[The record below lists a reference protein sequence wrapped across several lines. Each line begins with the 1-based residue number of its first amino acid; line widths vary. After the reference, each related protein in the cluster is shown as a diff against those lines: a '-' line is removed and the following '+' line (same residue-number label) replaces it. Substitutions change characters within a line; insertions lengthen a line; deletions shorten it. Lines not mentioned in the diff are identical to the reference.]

1 MADPDP
7 PTFECVIPPIRR
19 LLLVI
24 VALSVCCS
32 ALTAGAASAGTAASA
47 AGRTAGTAQ
56 VSTHPATGSH
66 VGLRAGVPTART
78 ASRPSRRALRLSHRV
93 LVRVNRL
100 RRSGMRCSG
109 VWQPRVTP
117 VRHNARLAMAAR
129 IYARRMAVLRF
140 FSHVD
145 RVTGATPGLRA
156 TGVGYHWATVGE
168 NLAAGYAT
176 PAAVIRAWR
185 TSPSHCRNMMDGRWR
200 HLGVGWFY
208 GAKSRWGSYWSQ
220 LFGAPLADQ

>member
-1 MADPDP
+1 M
-7 PTFECVIPPIRR
+7 IPPIRP

-24 VALSVCCS
+24 VALCVCGS
-32 ALTAGAASAGTAASA
+32 ALTAGAASARTAAPA
-47 AGRTAGTAQ
+47 AGRTTGTAH
-56 VSTHPATGSH
+56 VSTHPATGSE

-109 VWQPRVTP
+109 VWQRRVTP
-117 VRHNARLAMAAR
+117 VRHNARLATAAR
-129 IYARRMAVLRF
+129 IYSRRLAVLRF

-145 RVTGATPGLRA
+145 RVTGARPGSRA
-156 TGVGYHWATVGE
+156 TEVGYRWATVGE
-168 NLAAGYAT
+168 NLGAGYAT

-185 TSPSHCRNMMDGRWR
+185 KSPSHCRNMMDGRWR

-208 GAKSRWGSYWSQ
+208 GPESRWGSYWVQ
-220 LFGAPLADQ
+220 LFGAPLADS